1 MHLLHWNSLCCF
13 LKWHPSC
20 WLCAFNCCS
29 QGMQS
34 ISLEPG
40 GQFELSGAPVETLHQ
55 TCAEVNSHL
64 YQVNWDRFMFLAFA
78 WLVLRLIQL
87 LGSLWYWTSVFFPNN
102 NWETS
107 KWHVSIKKNVFLHV
121 VPEKGIYAPLC
132 GLPDSVL
139 CPEHFRSDHLFLC
152 FKSFSLSRTFH
163 SFASTLYIY
172 PVTFSN

>member
-64 YQVNWDRFMFLAFA
+64 YQVNWDRFTFLAFA

-102 NWETS
+102 NWEKS
-107 KWHVSIKKNVFLHV
+107 KWPVSIKKICFSSCGARKRYRCTVLWSTWFQFSVQNISDQITYF
-121 VPEKGIYAPLC
+121 YA
-132 GLPDSVL
+132 SN
-139 CPEHFRSDHLFLC
+139 LFL
-152 FKSFSLSRTFH
+152 SLELFIPLH
-163 SFASTLYIY
+163 QLFIFIL
-172 PVTFSN
+172 